1 MHTRGLERRWWRG
14 RLGGEKKER
23 GRGKGGGTTADK
35 SSQPKA
41 LASRLELDGRS
52 GRELI
57 FRSQREETRVD
68 GTASASRRLPRARS
82 AGGQI
87 PDLQGPAKVVPAASR
102 ACSRASRPRFRQGRG
117 RPMGA
122 RRGRIGRIASPPA
135 RRCWPT
141 GDGGPTAGG
150 SPRWPSSTL
159 VGHWTRPTARAQSA
173 CRTLAACHSRHRQ
186 TAAPRQS
193 LPGSLRPP
201 RAPPRG
207 IPLSHPAFSAI
218 HSHFLVRSS
227 ASPELPCMPLPSS
240 PLLPPTVYDSVLHPP
255 RLLIVEYPLQWFG
268 GSLHGRRGLRR
279 PHKTFRSN
287 PLIYAVFTPVAIL

>member
-159 VGHWTRPTARAQSA
+159 VGQWPYTAHGQGPERLQNP
-173 CRTLAACHSRHRQ
+173 C
-186 TAAPRQS
+186 S
-193 LPGSLRPP
+193 LP
-201 RAPPRG
+201 
-207 IPLSHPAFSAI
+207 
-218 HSHFLVRSS
+218 
-227 ASPELPCMPLPSS
+227 
-240 PLLPPTVYDSVLHPP
+240 LPPSANRRSQAVPP
-255 RLLIVEYPLQWFG
+255 RLPAPSSSSSSRHSALAPRVLSHSLPLPRPIQRVARA
-268 GSLHGRRGLRR
+268 SLHAPSVVPLVA
-279 PHKTFRSN
+279 PHRVRQRTSSSSLTHCRVS
-287 PLIYAVFTPVAIL
+287 PPMVWG